1 MRRDDDSTASSEAT
15 EPRVPGRAR
24 AAPDVPTRDHTGSDD
39 ARTAALLGVADVAS
53 MAFIVVEEAA
63 RSAREDLAAIM
74 ASVRGIDEQKR
85 AWREAVDALN
95 SAGARAA
102 EHLSTVDRLT
112 VEASRAVGE
121 ALDGYGESFSE
132 TALEQ
137 LDSWAVHSRLES
149 ERLQQQLQDAGFVAE
164 RLDTLTE
171 RSELESLR
179 LQQVMDR
186 RSKLIATL
194 SGILTKEAEA
204 ARAITENLK

>member
-1 MRRDDDSTASSEAT
+1 VRRDDDSTVSSEAT
-15 EPRVPGRAR
+15 EPKGRGRAR
-24 AAPDVPTRDHTGSDD
+24 AAAEVPQRDHAGSDD
-39 ARTAALLGVADVAS
+39 ARTAALLDVADVAS

-95 SAGARAA
+95 TAGARAA

-194 SGILTKEAEA
+194 SGILTK
-204 ARAITENLK
+204 

>member
-1 MRRDDDSTASSEAT
+1 VRRDDDSTAPSGHH
-15 EPRVPGRAR
+15 EPKVPRRAR
-24 AAPDVPTRDHTGSDD
+24 ASPHRDDDDAGD

-53 MAFIVVEEAA
+53 MAFVVVEEAA

-74 ASVRGIDEQKR
+74 ASVRAIDEQKR

-95 SAGARAA
+95 DAGARAA

-121 ALDGYGESFSE
+121 ALDGCGETVGE

-149 ERLQQQLQDAGFVAE
+149 ERLQQQLHDAGFVAE
-164 RLDTLTE
+164 RLDALAE
-171 RSELESLR
+171 RSAQESLR

-186 RSKLIATL
+186 RATLIATL
-194 SGILTKEAEA
+194 SAILAKEADT
-204 ARAITENLK
+204 AREITENLK